1 MGFRNLGARLAA
13 ISTQGGDTME
23 KVTAASNMTKQSE
36 VYSWLLGLKNQ
47 GYTNCIFVYTG
58 DDRTNNRCLCC
69 ATSASAPLAQIN
81 RYYNGAVAIFSIS
94 ASGSNA
100 LYINSGDEFAV
111 FRF

>member
-1 MGFRNLGARLAA
+1 
-13 ISTQGGDTME
+13 ME

-47 GYTNCIFVYTG
+47 GYTNCIFVYAG
-58 DDRTNNRCLCC
+58 DDRTHSRCLCC
-69 ATSASAPLAQIN
+69 SNSVSAPNGSIN
-81 RYYNGAVAIFSIS
+81 RYYNGMVNMFSIS